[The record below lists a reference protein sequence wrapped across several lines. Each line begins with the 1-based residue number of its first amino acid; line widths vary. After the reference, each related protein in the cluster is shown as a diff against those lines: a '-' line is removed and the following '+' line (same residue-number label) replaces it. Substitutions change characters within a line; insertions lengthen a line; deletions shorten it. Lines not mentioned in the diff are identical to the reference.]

1 MKWINY
7 IPLFRLVIPFSLGI
21 ILCFHFPYSFS
32 NIQYSLIL
40 TFLLAFVF
48 FLNRAVSLHSS
59 YNFRWVFGIHVIFL
73 FFFVGYIYANA
84 RIEKFQSNHYMQG
97 QKSFTSTPGYLAT
110 VVSEPESKTNSIKA
124 VLEINQY
131 RSNDHWINS
140 TGKVLA
146 YLKLDETAQ
155 IKYGDQILFKKRPV
169 EILPP
174 ANFDEFNYKKYLAH
188 HHIYERIYLNTFS
201 YKRVGFSPQYLLKNK
216 AITWRNWLINR
227 YGAYGISGEELAIV
241 SALTLGQKESLSNEL
256 KSAYASA
263 GAMHVLAVS
272 GLHVGIIYLVLQF
285 LLGWMKRFTYGK
297 LISAILL
304 IFSMWFYALIT
315 GLSPSVIRA
324 ATMFTFMIFAQT
336 IKRKSNIYNTI
347 ALSAIAILLYDPF
360 MLLEVG
366 FQLSY
371 LAVIG
376 IVYLHSYL
384 YKLLY
389 FKIWLL
395 DKAWEITC
403 VSLAAQIATAP
414 LGILYFH
421 QFPSYFLF
429 SNLLIIPAAF
439 VIIFLGL
446 AFQLVAFIP
455 LFGKLLS
462 WCLWH
467 TVWVLNFLVK
477 KLESLPYSLISGL
490 DITIYETGII
500 YLIILAVSTWT
511 TLYKP
516 RFFIYSLA
524 LALILITSQ
533 TIEKY
538 HQLNQK
544 EITFYDTGKYP
555 LIQLNIGLKQHLW
568 GRKKLVSNTGIMQ
581 FCVWHHDW
589 KRGLKKPDS
598 EMLMHPQVYQNL
610 LWLGN
615 TKVLILTNTLPLK
628 PKVVERFQPDILY
641 IDTYKLSKKLLLAT
655 NLRNKIIIIG
665 TNTPKKI
672 QLYTQQICDS
682 LKISYYSIR
691 NDGSIKIALDKAL
704 KPLMVTHQ
712 RPH

>member
-21 ILCFHFPYSFS
+21 ILCFYFPYSFS
-32 NIQYSLIL
+32 NIQYTLLL
-40 TFLLAFVF
+40 TFALAFVF
-48 FLNRAVSLHSS
+48 FLNHHASLHSS
-59 YNFRWVFGIHVIFL
+59 FNFRWVFGMHIIFL
-73 FFFVGYIYANA
+73 FFFLGYIYANA
-84 RIEKFQSNHYMQG
+84 RIEKFQSSHYLQG
-97 QKSFTSTPGYLAT
+97 KQSFTPISSYLAT

-131 RSNDHWINS
+131 RSNNRWINS

-146 YLKLDETAQ
+146 YFKLEGTAQ
-155 IKYGDQILFKKRPV
+155 IKYGDHILFKRRPV

-188 HHIYERIYLNTFS
+188 HHIYERIYLNTSS
-201 YKRVGFSPQYLLKNK
+201 YKQVRFSQQYILKNK
-216 AITWRNWLINR
+216 AITWRNWLIER
-227 YGAYGISGEELAIV
+227 YRTYGISGEELAIV
-241 SALTLGQKESLSNEL
+241 SALTLGQKESLTNEL

-272 GLHVGIIYLVLQF
+272 GLHVGIIYLVLKF
-285 LLGWMKRFTYGK
+285 LLGWMNRFTYGK
-297 LISAILL
+297 LISTILL
-304 IFSMWFYALIT
+304 IISMWFYAVIT

-324 ATMFTFMIFAQT
+324 VTMFTFMIFAQT

-389 FKIWLL
+389 FKTWIL

-429 SNLLIIPAAF
+429 SNFLIIPAAF

-446 AFQLVAFIP
+446 GFQLVAFIP

-467 TVWVLNFLVK
+467 TVWILNFLVR
-477 KLESLPYSLISGL
+477 KLEVLPYSLISGL
-490 DITIYETGII
+490 DITVYETGVM
-500 YLIILAVSTWT
+500 YLIILTISIWL
-511 TLYKP
+511 TLYKA

-524 LALILITSQ
+524 LTLILVTSQ

-538 HQLNQK
+538 HQINQK
-544 EITFYDTGKYP
+544 EITFYSTGKYT

-568 GRKKLVSNTGIMQ
+568 GPKKLISDTGKMQ
-581 FCVWHHDW
+581 FYVWHHDW
-589 KRGLKKPDS
+589 KRGLKKPNS
-598 EMLMHPQVYQNL
+598 KMCLHQQVYQNL
-610 LWLGN
+610 LWWGN
-615 TKVLILTNTLPLK
+615 TKILILTNTLPLK
-628 PKVVERFQPDILY
+628 PDVVERFQPDIIY
-641 IDTYKLSKKLLLAT
+641 INTYQLSKQLLLGT
-655 NLRNKIIIIG
+655 NLRNKTIIIG

-682 LKISYYSIR
+682 LKIPYYSIR
-691 NDGSIKIALDKAL
+691 NNGSIKIALNKDL

-712 RPH
+712 RPR